1 MGALT
6 GREEMLARIRGALG
20 HAGAGSMP
28 QPLPSFASVVAA
40 QTDGLVSRFCDELE
54 GVGGH
59 VKRLQSAAEVTSY
72 VARLLP
78 SDADAA
84 VAVSDSAV
92 ARRLGLRAW
101 LAERNVRVVTTLKE
115 FAATEFA
122 PANSPR
128 ADAHDADLMEQYKQ
142 TLLTASLGIT
152 SADYAIAETGT
163 LVLVSGSE
171 QHRLISLL
179 PPVHVCL
186 LGPGRVV
193 PNLSTLLARVRA
205 DLYAGAE
212 PPPQALT
219 FITGPSRT
227 ADIEHTLTMGVH
239 GPSELHVV
247 IYSCDA

>member
-1 MGALT
+1 
-6 GREEMLARIRGALG
+6 MLARIRGALG
-20 HAGAGSMP
+20 HAGAPSTP
-28 QPLPSFASVVAA
+28 QPLPPYAGVVAA
-40 QTDGLVSRFCDELE
+40 QADGLVSRFCDELE

-59 VKRLQSAAEVTSY
+59 VKRLRSAAEVTGY

-78 SDADAA
+78 TATDAA
-84 VAVSDSAV
+84 VAVSDSAA
-92 ARRLGLRAW
+92 ARRLGLREW
-101 LAERNVRVVTTLKE
+101 LAERDVRVVRTLKE
-115 FAATEFA
+115 FAATEFV
-122 PANSPR
+122 PTNSAR
-128 ADAHDADLMEQYKQ
+128 GGARDAGLMEQYKQ
-142 TLLTASLGIT
+142 TLLRASLGIT

-163 LVLVSGSE
+163 LVLVSGGE

-186 LGPGRVV
+186 LEPERIV
-193 PNLSTLLARVRA
+193 PNLATLLARVRA
-205 DLYAGAE
+205 ELYAGAE

-247 IYSCDA
+247 LHSFDD